1 LLKYFPG
8 PLEPVGTQVV
18 PGLVAGFL
26 ALLPFV
32 DRSPDRHPFRAGR
45 RGFTL
50 AMFAVAAGIVTLAAL
65 GFADRP
71 AGRDAGD
78 WGLLPIAGREI
89 ATGKGSTCERCHD
102 AGGAA
107 APLSFT
113 RLTKDEEWLLTHMA
127 DPVAI
132 APGVRFEGDPVPA
145 PVMSRFQAQAVVAFL
160 RRHHA
165 GIEAPPV
172 DATVTSAAL
181 TYAETCVRCHKI
193 SGDGGTVGPDLT
205 HVGTR
210 RDAASIR
217 DVIDDAS
224 MVYGDSV
231 MPVFK
236 GKLSEEQIAALVT
249 YLSARK

>member
-1 LLKYFPG
+1 MKYFPG

-18 PGLVAGFL
+18 PGIVAGFL
-26 ALLPFV
+26 ALLPFL

-50 AMFAVAAGIVTLAAL
+50 AMFAIAAGIVTLTAL

-71 AGRDAGD
+71 AGRDAND
-78 WGLLPIAGREI
+78 WGLLPIAGREM
-89 ATGKGSTCERCHD
+89 ATGKGSTCQRCHD

-132 APGVRFEGDPVPA
+132 APGVRFEGEPA
-145 PVMSRFQAQAVVAFL
+145 PKPVMSRFQAQAVVAYL

-165 GIEAPPV
+165 GIEAPAV
-172 DATVTSAAL
+172 DATIGQRGAHLRGDLRRVPQDL
-181 TYAETCVRCHKI
+181 RRWR
-193 SGDGGTVGPDLT
+193 DGGARPDA
-205 HVGTR
+205 R
-210 RDAASIR
+210 RQAARRASIR
-217 DVIDDAS
+217 DVIEDAS

-249 YLSARK
+249 YLAARK